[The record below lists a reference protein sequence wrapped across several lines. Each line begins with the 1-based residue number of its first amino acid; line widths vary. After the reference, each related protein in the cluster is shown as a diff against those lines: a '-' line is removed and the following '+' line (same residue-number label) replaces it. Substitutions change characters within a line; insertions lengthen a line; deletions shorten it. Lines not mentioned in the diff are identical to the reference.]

1 MCWNA
6 EVSLQSFILGAIG
19 IVLAYV
25 YKFPLPFLFFYMTII
40 LMQLVEY
47 VVWSNYDDK
56 NINFYSSLGASFLLF
71 LQPVAAISTL
81 PKNLAI
87 PFLIAYLALDLFAR
101 LFVLNVSTL
110 RETYKMYRAE
120 NGHLSWNFLKKDLQS
135 IPQYF
140 VYFFFLFVP
149 FLISK
154 DFAIIALALITL
166 SLSLFTFFT
175 QNTWGS
181 MWCWIINIG
190 LPFFVISQIMN
201 PKK

>member
-6 EVSLQSFILGAIG
+6 EVSLQSFMIGAIG
-19 IVLAYV
+19 IVVAYV
-25 YKFPLPFLFFYMTII
+25 YKFPLPFLFFFMTII

-47 VVWSNYDDK
+47 VVWSNYNDK
-56 NINFYSSLGASFLLF
+56 DINFYGSVGASFLLF
-71 LQPVAAISTL
+71 LQPLAAISTL

-87 PFLIAYLALDLFAR
+87 PFSMAYLALYCLTL

-110 RETYKMYRAE
+110 RETYRMYRAE
-120 NGHLSWNFLKKDLQS
+120 NGHLAWNFLKRDIQS
-135 IPQYF
+135 IPQYL

-175 QNTWGS
+175 HNTWGS

-190 LPFFVISQIMN
+190 FPFVAISQIFT
-201 PKK
+201 PKL